1 MSWIDKSHDISNLI
15 HKIINLIQSSKLVVK
30 IIIVKLVV
38 KRLYDTYNVIHNI
51 IDLVNIII
59 VKLVV
64 KRLYDTSNVIHNII
78 DDISNVIHN
87 IIDLIQLSLFQSN
100 L

>member
-1 MSWIDKSHDISNLI
+1 MCACVQVCVCTHEVSWIDKSHDISNLI
-15 HKIINLIQSSKLVVK
+15 HNIINLIQSTKLVVK
-30 IIIVKLVV
+30 
-38 KRLYDTYNVIHNI
+38 
-51 IDLVNIII
+51 III

-78 DDISNVIHN
+78 D
-87 IIDLIQLSLFQSN
+87 LIQLSLFQSN

>member
-1 MSWIDKSHDISNLI
+1 VRVRVCMRACVCVCTHEVSWIDKSHDISNLI

-30 IIIVKLVV
+30 IIIVQLVV
-38 KRLYDTYNVIHNI
+38 KRLYDT
-51 IDLVNIII
+51 
-59 VKLVV
+59 
-64 KRLYDTSNVIHNII
+64 
-78 DDISNVIHN
+78 SNVIHN

>member
-1 MSWIDKSHDISNLI
+1 MRVRVCVCACVCVCTHEVSWIDKSHDISNLI

-30 IIIVKLVV
+30 IIIVQ
-38 KRLYDTYNVIHNI
+38 
-51 IDLVNIII
+51 
-59 VKLVV
+59 LVV

-78 DDISNVIHN
+78 D
-87 IIDLIQLSLFQSN
+87 LIQLSIFQSN